1 MSPASYFLLTYNRA
15 PFSYKF
21 SLPNSNDIL
30 GLPIGRHISIQAE
43 INGKNIMRSY
53 TPISSDDDRGHF
65 KLLVKSYEKGN
76 ISRYLSLLTLG
87 QTVRVK
93 GPKGQFKYEPGLV
106 THLGMIA
113 GGTGITPMLQII
125 RAIMKNPKDKT
136 KVSLIYAN
144 VGFEDILLKSELDEL
159 ANTHPK
165 QFEVYYVLNI
175 PPAQGWNGGVGFVTK
190 DMIAKHIPAP
200 ESTMKLLMCGEL
212 WRFPRPA
219 CAADSHAFIIGPPPM
234 MEVMK

>member
-1 MSPASYFLLTYNRA
+1 
-15 PFSYKF
+15 
-21 SLPNSNDIL
+21 
-30 GLPIGRHISIQAE
+30 
-43 INGKNIMRSY
+43 MRSY

-65 KLLVKSYEKGN
+65 KLLIKSYEKGN

-93 GPKGQFKYEPGLV
+93 GPKGQFKYEAGLV
-106 THLGMIA
+106 AHLGMIA

-144 VGFEDILLKSELDEL
+144 VGFEDILLKSELDDL
-159 ANTHPK
+159 ANRHPER
-165 QFEVYYVLNI
+165 FEVYYVLNI

-190 DMIAKHIPAP
+190 DMIAKYIHPP
-200 ESTMKLLMCGEL
+200 EPTMKLLMCGEL
-212 WRFPRPA
+212 CRFPRPG
-219 CAADSHAFIIGPPPM
+219 CAADSHAFILGPPPM